1 MYSVRGYTDAII
13 FFLNV
18 FEFFW
23 NKYKEKDSYIILLI
37 IWREKIKT
45 ILFPQKDKEF
55 NDLNYRMSYILGK
68 PSNICGYP
76 WVFIK
81 WETGELDWVTEF

>member
-1 MYSVRGYTDAII
+1 MSFSET
-13 FFLNV
+13 
-18 FEFFW
+18 
-23 NKYKEKDSYIILLI
+23 KTKKEKDSYIILLI

-55 NDLNYRMSYILGK
+55 NDLNYRMSYILGN

-81 WETGELDWVTEF
+81 WGTGELDQVTKL